1 MNPNQLDVE
10 QLARAYCSACHLF
23 PEPSLLPKTIWKEGV
38 LPHMGYRLGINK
50 GKNSIWSELSV
61 EEALI
66 LRSGNIFPSEPL
78 ISEEA
83 WKKIEDYYLTNAP
96 DQPFPP
102 ASKTDLIPQMDQ
114 FKSLSPQFSTALP
127 PLITLLEFDSVSS
140 LLFIGDAENTL
151 SVVDPNLQVINQFSL
166 DSPPSF
172 MQIVEGEI
180 WVLTMGIMNP
190 SDRSIGKLV
199 QMGSPWKVE
208 SRGIFIR
215 LDNLPRPVFAQF
227 ADLNGDHKED
237 IIICGFGNYLGK
249 LAWYENL
256 GDNKYQEKV
265 LKNLPGA
272 LKSYVRDINKD
283 GNMDIIVLMGQGD
296 EGIFIFY
303 GLGEGEFREE
313 AVLRFHP
320 LYGSMHFELVDFN
333 RDGWLDILYANGD
346 NGDYSVSLKSYH
358 GVRIYLNDQTNHF
371 EQAYFYPMHGAIKAM
386 ARDFDQD
393 GDIDIAAIAFFP
405 DYQNLPHEGFV
416 YLENLGNLTFKN
428 YTFPEAI
435 DGRWLVMEVGDV
447 DGDLDDDLILGSF
460 IYGVTPVPDDI
471 HSKWQENSQ
480 PVIILENQLN

>member
-1 MNPNQLDVE
+1 
-10 QLARAYCSACHLF
+10 
-23 PEPSLLPKTIWKEGV
+23 
-38 LPHMGYRLGINK
+38 MG
-50 GKNSIWSELSV
+50 
-61 EEALI
+61 
-66 LRSGNIFPSEPL
+66 
-78 ISEEA
+78 
-83 WKKIEDYYLTNAP
+83 
-96 DQPFPP
+96 
-102 ASKTDLIPQMDQ
+102 
-114 FKSLSPQFSTALP
+114 
-127 PLITLLEFDSVSS
+127 
-140 LLFIGDAENTL
+140 
-151 SVVDPNLQVINQFSL
+151 
-166 DSPPSF
+166 
-172 MQIVEGEI
+172 
-180 WVLTMGIMNP
+180 NP
-190 SDRSIGKLV
+190 S
-199 QMGSPWKVE
+199 KVK
-208 SRGIFIR
+208 SRVIYNR

-272 LKSYVRDINKD
+272 LKSYIRDINKD

-428 YTFPEAI
+428 FTFPEAI

-471 HSKWQENSQ
+471 YSKWQENSQ